1 MNSLAPFCRLS
12 VVASCLFVSAVLL
25 VSGCAPDANAEIISP
40 GLGAKLVIARSA
52 GEVEVVPT
60 AVPRKL
66 AELTP
71 DEVFAGLP
79 ADVRQAIEV
88 ADTGVAES
96 LPIKYACNGCH
107 ATDPNKLL
115 AGPTWYNVGDTA
127 VTRVAGESPAQY
139 IYTSITNPR
148 NHVVNGYPGDAM
160 PQNFQQLM
168 TPEDLATMVAYLLQ
182 QNGQ

>member
-12 VVASCLFVSAVLL
+12 VVASCLLISAVLL

-60 AVPRKL
+60 AVPPKL

-71 DEVFAGLP
+71 DQVFAGLP
-79 ADVRQAIEV
+79 DDVRSTVEGV
-88 ADTGVAES
+88 DTGAAS
-96 LPIKYACNGCH
+96 TIALKYACVGCH
-107 ATDPNKLL
+107 ATDPNEVKT
-115 AGPTWYNVGDTA
+115 GPTWYNIGDTA
-127 VTRVAGESPAQY
+127 VVRVPGESPAQY
-139 IYTSITNPR
+139 LYTSITNPTA
-148 NHVVNGYPGDAM
+148 HLVEGYPPNVM
-160 PQNFQQLM
+160 PQTFATTM
-168 TPEDLATMVAYLLQ
+168 TPEELATMVAYLLQ